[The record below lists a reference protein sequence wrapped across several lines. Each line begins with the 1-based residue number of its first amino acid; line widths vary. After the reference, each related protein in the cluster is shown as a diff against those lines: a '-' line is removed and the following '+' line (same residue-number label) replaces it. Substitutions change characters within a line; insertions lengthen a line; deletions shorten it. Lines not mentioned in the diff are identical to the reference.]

1 MLAELKFNLYAAAI
15 SASAG
20 VASASGYGALAVIA
34 VALLRLAVQAVWR
47 TSWRTSWR
55 EKSGLRWAAH
65 MLPTLKTVAGIT
77 QTSDMQEGHHA

>member
-1 MLAELKFNLYAAAI
+1 MLAELKFNLYEAAI

-20 VASASGYGALAVIA
+20 GASASGYGALAAIA
-34 VALLRLAVQAVWR
+34 VALLRMAVETV
-47 TSWRTSWR
+47 WRTSWR
-55 EKSGLRWAAH
+55 EKSSLRWAAH

>member
-20 VASASGYGALAVIA
+20 VASASGYSALAVIA

-47 TSWRTSWR
+47 TSWR

-65 MLPTLKTVAGIT
+65 MLPTVGTVTGFT
-77 QTSDMQEGHHA
+77 QTSDIQEGHHA